1 MICSGQ
7 QKITI
12 PISHHL
18 SMCYSHLPEASSFCV
33 VQRFIS
39 IDFLAQIF
47 FLQSQGILRN
57 LMSLDSSECH
67 TVPYCAIFQGTTYF
81 LVIGSRHYSRS
92 CHPIHPPAQDG
103 TCDWQSHL
111 ATADE
116 AGPLPNPVGSERFPP
131 EDQWAL
137 KQKQSQIDKYERV
150 TGSMVVQAIAH
161 TCTHVIYQDISHRSF
176 S

>member
-1 MICSGQ
+1 MGKRSSSPTG
-7 QKITI
+7 
-12 PISHHL
+12 
-18 SMCYSHLPEASSFCV
+18 ASSEGARSVKDLRPMATFKIVFQKFIGCRWV
-33 VQRFIS
+33 V
-39 IDFLAQIF
+39 
-47 FLQSQGILRN
+47 
-57 LMSLDSSECH
+57 ECKNTIEES